1 MIIYLIIITAVVSR
15 FVPHPVNFAPITAI
29 AIFSAYHLGW
39 KQAVGLTL
47 VIRLVSDLFLGLVAW
62 PMMVAIYASHLVGVL
77 LGVWVKN
84 SSQLPPIRQAQDMLW
99 KRGGVSTTSPS
110 LAKEG
115 VGGVMW
121 LKIIT
126 SSLGA
131 SVIFFLVTN
140 FAFLY
145 SNYSHNLSG
154 IIESYINGLPFLRG
168 TLMGDLVY
176 SVVLFGGLALV
187 EKYQIFKIKSPNFK
201 HQL

>member
-77 LGVWVKN
+77 LGVWIRNLKN
-84 SSQLPPIRQAQDMLW
+84 VIPETRL
-99 KRGGVSTTSPS
+99 GGVSGIQKQTMDLGSQAGMT
-110 LAKEG
+110 LGKW
-115 VGGVMW
+115 VR
-121 LKIIT
+121 IIVA
-126 SSLGA
+126 SLGA

-187 EKYQIFKIKSPNFK
+187 EKYEILKLKSPNFK
-201 HQL
+201 HQA

>member
-77 LGVWVKN
+77 LGVWIRNLKN
-84 SSQLPPIRQAQDMLW
+84 VIPETRL
-99 KRGGVSTTSPS
+99 GGVSGIQKQTMDPGSQAGMT
-110 LAKEG
+110 LGKW
-115 VGGVMW
+115 VR
-121 LKIIT
+121 IIVA
-126 SSLGA
+126 SLGA

>member
-1 MIIYLIIITAVVSR
+1 MILYLIIITAVVSR

-29 AIFSAYHLGW
+29 AIFGAYHLGW

-77 LGVWVKN
+77 LGVWIRNSKN
-84 SSQLPPIRQAQDMLW
+84 VIPETRL
-99 KRGGVSTTSPS
+99 GGVSGIQKQTMDPGSQAGMT
-110 LAKEG
+110 LGKW
-115 VGGVMW
+115 VR
-121 LKIIT
+121 IIIA
-126 SSLGA
+126 SLGA

-187 EKYQIFKIKSPNFK
+187 EKYEILKFKSPNFK
-201 HQL
+201 HQI